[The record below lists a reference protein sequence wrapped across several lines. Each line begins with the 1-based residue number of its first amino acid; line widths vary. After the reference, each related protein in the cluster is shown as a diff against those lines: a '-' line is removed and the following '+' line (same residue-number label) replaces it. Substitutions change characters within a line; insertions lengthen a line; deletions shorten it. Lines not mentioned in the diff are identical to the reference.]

1 MIGSSVSGNLPR
13 PQELI
18 AKTRAYDRAKLSD
31 EELETAYREAT
42 KQVIEWQMSAGLTHI
57 NDGLLKWQDL
67 LRPFTEGLKGIE
79 IGPMARWFNNN
90 TFYKVPVVKAK
101 INYDKPL
108 TEKLIYRNLLPKEK
122 MLKAVLPA
130 PYTLTTLSMDY
141 YYKDKEKLQTAYA
154 EALNQ
159 EALHLEKLGFKYIQ
173 FNDPALVYITTQP
186 QSQELKAISK
196 SLEVVTAGLKAKT
209 CLQTFFGDI
218 KLALPE
224 ILDFPVTELGVD
236 LYETNTNVLK
246 GLKFNEGLSLGLVDA
261 RNSIIEDPNDLTRI
275 AKKIL
280 ASVESE
286 NVNVSSNCDFDFLTW
301 EKTKEK
307 IRVLAQVA
315 DNLRRI
321 I

>member
-1 MIGSSVSGNLPR
+1 
-13 PQELI
+13 
-18 AKTRAYDRAKLSD
+18 
-31 EELETAYREAT
+31 
-42 KQVIEWQMSAGLTHI
+42 
-57 NDGLLKWQDL
+57 
-67 LRPFTEGLKGIE
+67 
-79 IGPMARWFNNN
+79 
-90 TFYKVPVVKAK
+90 
-101 INYDKPL
+101 
-108 TEKLIYRNLLPKEK
+108 
-122 MLKAVLPA
+122 
-130 PYTLTTLSMDY
+130 
-141 YYKDKEKLQTAYA
+141 
-154 EALNQ
+154 
-159 EALHLEKLGFKYIQ
+159 
-173 FNDPALVYITTQP
+173 
-186 QSQELKAISK
+186 
-196 SLEVVTAGLKAKT
+196 VVTAGLKAKT